1 MPIKHMAFKA
11 GTEFKVNWSESQ
23 TEISIEKKDDRIVLN
38 PEGASPTSRILGAAE
53 SDDKEKRFEE
63 NEKQEAHN

>member
-11 GTEFKVNWSESQ
+11 GTEFKVNWSE
-23 TEISIEKKDDRIVLN
+23 ISIERKDDRIVLN
-38 PEGASPTSRILGAAE
+38 AEGASPTSRILGAAE